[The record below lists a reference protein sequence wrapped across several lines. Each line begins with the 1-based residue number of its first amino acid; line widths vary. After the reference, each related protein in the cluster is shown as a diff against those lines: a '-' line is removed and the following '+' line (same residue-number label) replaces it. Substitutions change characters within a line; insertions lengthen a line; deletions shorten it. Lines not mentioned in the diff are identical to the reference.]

1 MCIITLSTNIEEV
14 KATKGMEAKSNEISV
29 AVMMEDLEKGVENP
43 VFYATRYGMLYNPND
58 DFAPNVKAG
67 QRIQGMHVE
76 SYYQQL
82 PKARQEYK
90 KRLARFKTT
99 STGENTTTSD
109 DNEKMKELIKSV
121 MEKDKIIQE
130 QLKKID
136 ELSKT
141 ETVKKIVHERF
152 ETIIGLLSSKQAV
165 YLHGDAGTGKSR
177 LAEDIAKELNLTF
190 FPAST
195 LTQEYKLSGFIDG
208 HGKYHETN
216 FYKAMKYGGLFFL
229 DEMDSS
235 SSEVLVGINGALA
248 SGYYDFAN
256 ETVYAHK
263 DFRVIGAGNT
273 IGRGATEKFTGRQ
286 ALDMSTLDR
295 FWGVPIDYS
304 PAIDNEVAHGDKDLV
319 SFANEVRRA
328 TKETGINLIMSYRSL
343 SRIADFQDKLS
354 LKDIMTMA
362 VIKGIESDDVRM
374 LARNM
379 NLATTNKYF
388 KAFKEAI

>member
-1 MCIITLSTNIEEV
+1 MWAFVLYLSQAKQGKTKYRKKYQNQNNLRRKRNMCIITLSTNIEEV

-109 DNEKMKELIKSV
+109 DSEKMKELIKSV

-165 YLHGDAGTGKSR
+165 YLHGDAGTGK
-177 LAEDIAKELNLTF
+177 
-190 FPAST
+190 
-195 LTQEYKLSGFIDG
+195 
-208 HGKYHETN
+208 
-216 FYKAMKYGGLFFL
+216 
-229 DEMDSS
+229 
-235 SSEVLVGINGALA
+235 
-248 SGYYDFAN
+248 
-256 ETVYAHK
+256 
-263 DFRVIGAGNT
+263 
-273 IGRGATEKFTGRQ
+273 
-286 ALDMSTLDR
+286 
-295 FWGVPIDYS
+295 
-304 PAIDNEVAHGDKDLV
+304 
-319 SFANEVRRA
+319 
-328 TKETGINLIMSYRSL
+328 
-343 SRIADFQDKLS
+343 AD
-354 LKDIMTMA
+354 
-362 VIKGIESDDVRM
+362 
-374 LARNM
+374 
-379 NLATTNKYF
+379 
-388 KAFKEAI
+388 